1 MNIILTILAIAFLS
15 FVVSGLIR
23 LSNNIIFM
31 GLKKATIWIFFMGLI
46 SFIYFFI
53 GSKFENSLTIIW
65 WSALLAFFQNL
76 PPGEEKEDIIDQATK
91 NEIVDEIY
99 SAFGIQE
106 GRKKYRIGLALY
118 IIGGLLGWILFYGKI
133 VSK

>member
-23 LSNNIIFM
+23 LSYNIIFM